1 MFSATYARATL
12 VGNRVTRVTN
22 LWFKLR
28 RRGFN
33 QSKPFYFSLG
43 EPDRKGN
50 DSCRVFILYMHIL
63 YLHELVLI
71 AKWLTRGMIIFADG

>member
-33 QSKPFYFSLG
+33 RSKPFYFTLVNQIAG
-43 EPDRKGN
+43 EMIHAVC
-50 DSCRVFILYMHIL
+50 SYYICTFFICMN
-63 YLHELVLI
+63 
-71 AKWLTRGMIIFADG
+71 